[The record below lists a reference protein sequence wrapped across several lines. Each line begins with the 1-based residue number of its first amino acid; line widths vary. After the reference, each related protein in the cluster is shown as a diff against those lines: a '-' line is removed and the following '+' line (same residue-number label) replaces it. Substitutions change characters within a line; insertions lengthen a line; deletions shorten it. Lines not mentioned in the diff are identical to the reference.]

1 MTFSGRLAWGLAVGI
16 TLLAGES
23 SRMFGHPHDALAS
36 AAQSITITARACGR
50 ERWNVKTLTDAAA
63 SRVNLTPIPSTV
75 ETLRTLPVPG
85 LIEFGTPR
93 LPQETRTYTVPAR
106 LLWDKLEADSD
117 FHVVIA
123 GQSGATMVAEVP
135 DPGCAAGSRV
145 GTTLTRVR
153 QEFVSRFGE
162 PSSERFQRVGGAP
175 TVQLTGVLFFDVL
188 HGQRGVAP
196 NGAELHP
203 VLNLSP

>member
-1 MTFSGRLAWGLAVGI
+1 LRRARHLAWVLAIATAV
-16 TLLAGES
+16 LAG
-23 SRMFGHPHDALAS
+23 RFGGPFNRAYITSVDAPQPVS
-36 AAQSITITARACGR
+36 ARACGR
-50 ERWNVKTLTDAAA
+50 ERWDVKTLTDPAA
-63 SRVNLTPIPSTV
+63 SQVNLTPIPSTV
-75 ETLRTLPVPG
+75 ETLCALPVPG
-85 LIEFGTPR
+85 IIEFGTPR
-93 LPQETRTYTVPAR
+93 LAQEMRTYTVTAR

-123 GQSGATMVAEVP
+123 GQSGATMIAEVP

-145 GTTLTRVR
+145 GSVLARVR
-153 QEFVSRFGE
+153 QAFVTQFGE
-162 PSSERFQRVGGAP
+162 PSAERFQRVRGAP